1 MACGGCG
8 KKRTLDSNTENL
20 AAAIV
25 FGNNIY
31 LTDRQLKARLENY
44 KRNYC
49 KDCAERYEC
58 DLTRFVLCKDI
69 KNKI

>member
-1 MACGGCG
+1 M
-8 KKRTLDSNTENL
+8 
-20 AAAIV
+20 V
-25 FGNNIY
+25 FGNYSY

-58 DLTRFVLCKDI
+58 DLTRFTICKDI

>member
-1 MACGGCG
+1 MACGSCG
-8 KKRTLDSNTENL
+8 RRKEYSLNNDNL
-20 AAAIV
+20 ASAIV

-31 LTDRQLKARLENY
+31 LTNRQLNARLENY

-49 KDCAERYEC
+49 KECLERYTC
-58 DLTRFVLCKDI
+58 DLTRFVGCKGI